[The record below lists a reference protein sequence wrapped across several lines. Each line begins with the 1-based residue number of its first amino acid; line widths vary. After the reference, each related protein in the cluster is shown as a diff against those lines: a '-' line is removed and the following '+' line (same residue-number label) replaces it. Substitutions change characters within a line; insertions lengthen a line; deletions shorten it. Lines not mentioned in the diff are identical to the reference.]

1 MLTFVILFVAI
12 DCSLDNKI
20 SYAIFKSNKKETTEF
35 FTRPKFFGEKDYL
48 LIQGLPISTPLFIA
62 PIPINTAVNIFDIV
76 GLDKY
81 RCIVDNIFGLSIC
94 GQKVDISN
102 FCTIGATRTI
112 VFFIGENNKFS
123 LGINFDSG
131 ETIIRTDSK
140 EFESEIATLVFGAKN
155 LKTHNPKQ
163 SKSKLEE
170 SKNNKIGDN
179 DV

>member
-1 MLTFVILFVAI
+1 MILVLFVLMFMLAFVLLFVAI
-12 DCSLDNKI
+12 DCALDNKI
-20 SYAIFKSNKKETTEF
+20 SYAIFKSNKK
-35 FTRPKFFGEKDYL
+35 DYL
-48 LIQGLPISTPLFIA
+48 LTQGLPVNTNLFTT
-62 PIPINTAVNIFDIV
+62 PIPVNTVVNIFDIV

-81 RCIVDNIFGLSIC
+81 RCIVDNIFGLSIR

-102 FCTIGATRTI
+102 FCTIGATRII

-123 LGINFDSG
+123 LCVNFDSG
-131 ETIIRTDSK
+131 ETIIRTSSK
-140 EFESEIATLVFGAKN
+140 EFESEFATLIFGAKN